1 MSSSSGF
8 SPSRAALPLLTLLLL
23 ATPALADRPG
33 ERGPHG
39 HGHERPQY
47 DERDRGDYRGDYR
60 GPEARGDRAGVVIVF
75 DDRSRG
81 MVDDYYAQRARKGGG
96 CPPGLAKKHNGCQPP
111 GQARR
116 WQRGQPLPHDLR
128 PLALPRDLQRRLP
141 PPPRG
146 YRYVR
151 VAGDILMIAIG
162 TQMVVDA
169 IEDIVR

>member
-1 MSSSSGF
+1 MSARSVF
-8 SPSRAALPLLTLLLL
+8 PTARAALALLTTLLL

-33 ERGPHG
+33 DRGGPHG
-39 HGHERPQY
+39 RGHDHAQY
-47 DERDRGDYRGDYR
+47 DQRDRGDNRGDDR
-60 GPEARGDRAGVVIVF
+60 GADARGDRAGVVIVF

-81 MVDDYYAQRARKGGG
+81 MVDEYYARRAGKGG

-128 PLALPRDLQRRLP
+128 PLALPSDLQRRLP

-151 VAGDILMIAIG
+151 VASDILMVAIG

>member
-1 MSSSSGF
+1 MSSTSSF
-8 SPSRAALPLLTLLLL
+8 SPARAALALLTSLLL

-33 ERGPHG
+33 DRGGPHG
-39 HGHERPQY
+39 RGHDHAQN
-47 DERDRGDYRGDYR
+47 DERDRGDNRGDYR
-60 GPEARGDRAGVVIVF
+60 GPDGRGDRAGVVIVF

-81 MVDDYYAQRARKGGG
+81 MVDDYYAHRPGKGR

-116 WQRGQPLPHDLR
+116 WQRGHP
-128 PLALPRDLQRRLP
+128 LPRDLRPVALPYELRHRLP
-141 PPPRG
+141 PPPQG
-146 YRYVR
+146 YRYVQ
-151 VAGDILMIAIG
+151 VASDILLVAIG

>member
-1 MSSSSGF
+1 MSARSVF
-8 SPSRAALPLLTLLLL
+8 PTARAALTLLTSLLL
-23 ATPALADRPG
+23 ATPALADRPGERPG

-47 DERDRGDYRGDYR
+47 DDRDRADYRGD
-60 GPEARGDRAGVVIVF
+60 DRAGVVIVF

-81 MVDDYYAQRARKGGG
+81 LVDDYYAHRAGKGG

-111 GQARR
+111 GQERR

-128 PLALPRDLQRRLP
+128 PLALPPDLQRRLP

-151 VAGDILMIAIG
+151 VASDILMVAIG